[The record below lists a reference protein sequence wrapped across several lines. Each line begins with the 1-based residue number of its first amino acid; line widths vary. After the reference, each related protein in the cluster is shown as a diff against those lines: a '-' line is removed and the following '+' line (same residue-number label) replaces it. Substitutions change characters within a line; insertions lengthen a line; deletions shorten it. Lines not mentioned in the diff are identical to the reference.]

1 MPSRLDTNEPTD
13 EPRVSEYEG
22 KNDEVSSDDVSAP
35 TSPSSACQISGRGL
49 LKEFQYRPGNYI
61 CGDCAG
67 NETSWV
73 SKDWGILL
81 CQRCAGIHRGLGT
94 HISKVRSIDLDDWT
108 IEAAEE
114 FMSKG
119 GNDIVNEV
127 LEERVHKISPI
138 VNTELLTNF
147 IQTKY
152 KHKFD
157 KKKWAVNE
165 RAMIYSNSKD
175 GWYSGVISKVN
186 NRKITCVFLLDNTQ
200 GSWDC
205 CTKTLSDSS
214 KDAKFVWP
222 SDFWEV
228 GATIGIFIRSR
239 KQWQRGKVQ
248 KYNNVEY
255 YYDVKLK
262 IENDTI
268 TKRLPRNSY
277 FLRHE
282 TGTNEHSLSFRSRV
296 KKGWSKRVKKYRS
309 KLTYTMKNPLSR
321 GSNVISQEDAE
332 LCFKVLTQWIE
343 AEHLFAVKP
352 EKLAKIIRQYH
363 GTDKWMKPAMRR
375 KINDK
380 ISKYTL

>member
-13 EPRVSEYEG
+13 EPRFSEYEG

-35 TSPSSACQISGRGL
+35 TSPSSACQLSGRGL

-119 GNDIVNEV
+119 GNDVVNEV

-157 KKKWAVNE
+157 NKKWTVNE
-165 RAMIYSNSKD
+165 RVMIYSNSKD

-214 KDAKFVWP
+214 KDAKVVWP
-222 SDFWEV
+222 SDIWEV

-239 KQWQRGKVQ
+239 KQ
-248 KYNNVEY
+248 
-255 YYDVKLK
+255 
-262 IENDTI
+262 
-268 TKRLPRNSY
+268 
-277 FLRHE
+277 
-282 TGTNEHSLSFRSRV
+282 
-296 KKGWSKRVKKYRS
+296 
-309 KLTYTMKNPLSR
+309 
-321 GSNVISQEDAE
+321 
-332 LCFKVLTQWIE
+332 
-343 AEHLFAVKP
+343 
-352 EKLAKIIRQYH
+352 
-363 GTDKWMKPAMRR
+363 
-375 KINDK
+375 
-380 ISKYTL
+380 